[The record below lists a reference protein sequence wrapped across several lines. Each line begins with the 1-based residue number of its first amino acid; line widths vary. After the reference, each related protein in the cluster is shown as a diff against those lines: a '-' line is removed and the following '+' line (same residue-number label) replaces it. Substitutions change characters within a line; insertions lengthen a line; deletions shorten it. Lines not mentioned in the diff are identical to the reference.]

1 MTTPWLPCACPWLPR
16 VLFVLPRYPNLDLDL
31 LNQSSIARLAKGYVA
46 MNETPNNK
54 KKGISILQRL
64 SILAILGIVL
74 AIIFNYLR

>member
-1 MTTPWLPCACPWLPR
+1 
-16 VLFVLPRYPNLDLDL
+16 
-31 LNQSSIARLAKGYVA
+31 